1 MRYSVLYFFVFYLM
15 MTSFRDLDFQELGL
29 QSKSASGNRGVV
41 QGLTCK
47 NEPATEELGHD
58 PVCKSFI

>member
-1 MRYSVLYFFVFYLM
+1 MRYSVLYFFYLM

-29 QSKSASGNRGVV
+29 QSKSASGNREVM

-47 NEPATEELGHD
+47 NEPATEVSGHD
-58 PVCKSFI
+58 PVWKSFI

>member
-1 MRYSVLYFFVFYLM
+1 M

-29 QSKSASGNRGVV
+29 QSKSAIGNREVM

-47 NEPATEELGHD
+47 NEQATEVSGHD

>member
-1 MRYSVLYFFVFYLM
+1 M

>member
-1 MRYSVLYFFVFYLM
+1 M
-15 MTSFRDLDFQELGL
+15 MTSFRDLDFQEISL
-29 QSKSASGNRGVV
+29 QSKSASRNREVM

-47 NEPATEELGHD
+47 NEPATEVSGHD